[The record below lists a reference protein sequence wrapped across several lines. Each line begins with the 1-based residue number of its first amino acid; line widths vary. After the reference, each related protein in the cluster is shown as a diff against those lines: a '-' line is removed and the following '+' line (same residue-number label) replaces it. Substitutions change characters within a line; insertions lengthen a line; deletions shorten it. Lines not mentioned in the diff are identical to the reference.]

1 MQRYKMPKHLS
12 LIVLPL
18 ALICAQPLSAQ
29 TEAPRAEDPITEAPR
44 ATRTPVTE
52 EILFFVDPLKGDD
65 ENPCISSEQPCKTMQ
80 AAYDKM
86 YNDYDFK
93 GSEARM
99 QLADGDYTSGL
110 DISGHLVGAPH
121 VQVVGDCGNPQ
132 AVNVKPAEGTAFSV
146 QHGGVLQVAC
156 VQVSGA
162 QITGFESHNMGVIQL
177 NLQPGDAVVFADM
190 PGGHG
195 IVARDGGSVNI
206 SGQIVISGNAASHWA
221 AFSLSRITVDE
232 GTIYSISDEYAID
245 YFLNM
250 SLNSVVNL
258 GTNVTFGGAN
268 PKGQKYNVTSGSRVS
283 LNGNELP
290 GTNEGT
296 VDEGQVF

>member
-1 MQRYKMPKHLS
+1 MPKHLS

-29 TEAPRAEDPITEAPR
+29 T
-44 ATRTPVTE
+44 TRTAVTE

-65 ENPCISSEQPCKTMQ
+65 ENPCIASEQPCKTMQ

-121 VQVVGDCGNPQ
+121 VQVIGNCGNPQ
-132 AVNVKPAEGTAFSV
+132 AVNVKPGEGTAFSV
-146 QHGGVLQVAC
+146 QRGGVLQVAC

-177 NLQPGDAVVFADM
+177 NFQLGDAVVFADM

-195 IVARDGGSVNI
+195 IVAHDGGSVNI

-221 AFSLSRITVDE
+221 VFSLSRITVDE

-245 YFLNM
+245 YFLNAG
-250 SLNSVVNL
+250 LNSVVDL
-258 GTNVTFGGAN
+258 GANMTIGGPN
-268 PKGQKYNVTSGSRVS
+268 PKGQKYNVTSGSRVT
-283 LNGNELP
+283 LNGNDLP
-290 GTNEGT
+290 GTDEGT
-296 VDEGQVF
+296 VDQAQVF

>member
-1 MQRYKMPKHLS
+1 MS
-12 LIVLPL
+12 LPL
-18 ALICAQPLSAQ
+18 ALVCAQPLSAQ
-29 TEAPRAEDPITEAPR
+29 TRSSAGRRPNYGIKQEDYGIKQEDYR
-44 ATRTPVTE
+44 DSHPVTE

-121 VQVVGDCGNPQ
+121 VQVVGNCGNPQ

-146 QHGGVLQVAC
+146 QRGGVLQVAC

-162 QITGFESHNMGVIQL
+162 QITGFESRNMGVIQL
-177 NLQPGDAVVFADM
+177 NFQSGDAVVFADM
-190 PGGHG
+190 PGGQG
-195 IVARDGGSVNI
+195 IVAHTM
-206 SGQIVISGNAASHWA
+206 AA
-221 AFSLSRITVDE
+221 V
-232 GTIYSISDEYAID
+232 
-245 YFLNM
+245 
-250 SLNSVVNL
+250 
-258 GTNVTFGGAN
+258 
-268 PKGQKYNVTSGSRVS
+268 
-283 LNGNELP
+283 
-290 GTNEGT
+290 
-296 VDEGQVF
+296 

>member
-1 MQRYKMPKHLS
+1 MPKHLS

-29 TEAPRAEDPITEAPR
+29 TEAPQAENPIMEGSKSAT

-52 EILFFVDPLKGDD
+52 EIIFFVDPSKGND
-65 ENPCISSEQPCKTMQ
+65 ENPCISDEQPCKTMQ

-99 QLADGDYTSGL
+99 QLFDGDYTSGL
-110 DISGHLVGAPH
+110 DISGQLVGAPR

-132 AVNVKPAEGTAFSV
+132 AVNVKPAEGTAFTAR
-146 QHGGVLQVAC
+146 HGGVLQVAC

-162 QITGFESHNMGVIQL
+162 QITGFEAHNMGVVQL
-177 NLQPGDAVVFADM
+177 NFQPGDAVVFADL

-195 IVARDGGSVNI
+195 IVAHDGGSVNI

-232 GTIYSISDEYAID
+232 GTIYSISDEHAID
-245 YFLNM
+245 IFLNM
-250 SLNSVVNL
+250 SLNSVVNV
-258 GTNVTFGGAN
+258 GENVTFGGAT
-268 PKGQKYNVTSGSRVS
+268 PRGQKYNVTSGSRAS

-290 GTNEGT
+290 GNEEGT
-296 VDEGQVF
+296 VDDGQVF